1 MKIREFNK
9 TKDDYKSIETIWN
22 MSYPEEPL
30 SATELEQDDIKRPK
44 HRKYKR
50 FIAFIEKKAV
60 GFAVFINGESNFHPQ
75 KFYFTFAVLPDF
87 QGQGIGKALYER
99 SLNELKDFD
108 AIEIIAWS
116 REDYHR
122 KNRFLLERGFYE
134 VERSFESRLD
144 VPLFD
149 ASSYN
154 LEPKLAAEGI
164 EIKNWLELER
174 EPEYQRKIY
183 DLHCT
188 LDLDVPMVGEYTKPT
203 FERFKQNHFDDG
215 RMELKGSM
223 IALHNDKFIGI
234 HELYTSKA
242 DDFLHIGL
250 TGVLADYRK
259 KGIAI
264 AMKIRGI
271 EYAKKAGFKI
281 QSTWNESN
289 NVGMLA
295 INDKL
300 GFKRQPA
307 SIDYAK
313 DL

>member
-1 MKIREFNK
+1 MHIREFNNSK
-9 TKDDYKSIETIWN
+9 EDYKSVEMIWN
-22 MSYPEEPL
+22 RSYPDEPI

-50 FIAFIEKKAV
+50 FITFIEKKAV

-99 SLNELKDFD
+99 ALKELKDFN
-108 AIEIIAWS
+108 AIEIISWS
-116 REDYHR
+116 REDYQR

-134 VERSFESRLD
+134 VQRSFESRLD
-144 VPLFD
+144 IANFESD
-149 ASSYN
+149 AFSRA
-154 LEPKLAAEGI
+154 LPDGV

-174 EPEYQRKIY
+174 VPDYQRKIY

-203 FERFKQNHFDDG
+203 FERFKQNHFEDEQ
-215 RMELKGSM
+215 MELKGSM
-223 IALHNDKFIGI
+223 IALHNDIFIGI
-234 HELYTSKA
+234 HELFNSKA
-242 DDFLHIGL
+242 DNFLHIGL
-250 TGVLADYRK
+250 TGVLAEYRK
-259 KGIAI
+259 RGIAI

-289 NVGMLA
+289 NVAMLT
-295 INDKL
+295 INEKL
-300 GFKRQPA
+300 GFVNEPV
-307 SIDYAK
+307 SIVYIK